1 MNLSL
6 DNNSIS
12 VEGSDKSRD
21 SSLADF
27 KKQVHEIIEHRTQK
41 EQNVHVQRK
50 EIGQPMKVIGP
61 YLNLLPRRSAQS
73 MVRISPPSDSGSL
86 AAYGFMNALNDNPD
100 QAP

>member
-27 KKQVHEIIEHRTQK
+27 KKQVHEIIEHRIQK
-41 EQNVHVQRK
+41 EQNVDVHRK
-50 EIGQPMKVIGP
+50 EIGQ
-61 YLNLLPRRSAQS
+61 
-73 MVRISPPSDSGSL
+73 
-86 AAYGFMNALNDNPD
+86 
-100 QAP
+100 